1 MLLIIT
7 PYSLP
12 TLSLSSPY
20 PLPTLSY
27 LSPTWSLD
35 WHTPAEKLSVTTDG
49 PLQLALLDVV
59 LEMMVPEGVSESE
72 KRTDPEV
79 ETLGKHVPIVKKD

>member
-1 MLLIIT
+1 M
-7 PYSLP
+7 
-12 TLSLSSPY
+12 
-20 PLPTLSY
+20 
-27 LSPTWSLD
+27 
-35 WHTPAEKLSVTTDG
+35 TTDG